1 MIPTQEPIPHLLHW
15 QADSLPLSH
24 QGSSNVITGTLK
36 VGAETEVEAERDLAV
51 DEEVIL
57 HEKDVDRC
65 CWLWRWAK
73 RPQANECGQFVETG
87 KSKKEKA
94 PKEMPSTNTLIYPT
108 QRDLCWTCNSQ
119 SCEITLLC
127 HLSPLHFWLFVTPAI
142 ENNTRPPL
150 KGKKTNKSP

>member
-1 MIPTQEPIPHLLHW
+1 MGISFYRDLPNQGLSTSLLHW

-65 CWLWRWAK
+65 CWL
-73 RPQANECGQFVETG
+73 
-87 KSKKEKA
+87 
-94 PKEMPSTNTLIYPT
+94 
-108 QRDLCWTCNSQ
+108 
-119 SCEITLLC
+119 
-127 HLSPLHFWLFVTPAI
+127 
-142 ENNTRPPL
+142 
-150 KGKKTNKSP
+150 